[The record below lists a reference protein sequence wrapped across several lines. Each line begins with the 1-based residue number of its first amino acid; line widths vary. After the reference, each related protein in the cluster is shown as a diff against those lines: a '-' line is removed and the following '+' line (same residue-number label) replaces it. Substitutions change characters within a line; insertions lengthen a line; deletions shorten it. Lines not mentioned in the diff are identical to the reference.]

1 MNTIYSTYSLTRSR
15 AGIQLKSGPYSRL
28 GKIVPKT
35 PHFPR
40 ILVTGSNGRLGRLL
54 RGATLAAKP
63 PLAQVLFAAR
73 SGNSDIPAFDAQ
85 SIPSDL
91 PPADMVVGLWGVTSG
106 SRAELAQNT
115 DLVSATNTLARLT
128 GASRVI
134 HMSSAGVYG
143 PGTDLSEHSPTKPAS
158 DYGHAKMVMEA
169 NVAQLEI
176 EGVFH
181 CCLRLAN
188 VVGADSLAPAL
199 RARNSQPVTL
209 TRFQDGHG
217 PRRSYVSPGHLLEI
231 LCALAQ
237 LPADQ
242 LPPLLNVSASAPIEM
257 EALARAAGK
266 DIAWKARTPADT
278 QTVTLSTHRLAALL
292 PGVRLHKSAQ
302 DMIHDWQASE
312 AQA

>member
-1 MNTIYSTYSLTRSR
+1 MT
-15 AGIQLKSGPYSRL
+15 
-28 GKIVPKT
+28 KT

-40 ILVTGSNGRLGRLL
+40 ILITGSNGRLGRLL
-54 RGATLAAKP
+54 RGASLAAKP

-73 SGNSDIPAFDAQ
+73 SGNSDIPAFDAM
-85 SIPSDL
+85 SIPNDL
-91 PPADMVVGLWGVTSG
+91 PAADMVVGLWGVTSG
-106 SRAELAQNT
+106 SRDELAQNT

-143 PGTDLSEHSPTKPAS
+143 PGTDLSEQSPTKPAS
-158 DYGHAKMVMEA
+158 DYGHAKLLMEA
-169 NVAQLEI
+169 NVAQQEA
-176 EGVFH
+176 EEAYH

-199 RARNSQPVTL
+199 RANNSQPVTL

-231 LCALAQ
+231 LYALAL

-242 LPPLLNVSASAPIEM
+242 LPALLNVSASGPVEM

-266 DIAWKARTPADT
+266 DIAWKSCTSDDH
-278 QTVTLSTHRLAALL
+278 QHVTLSTHRLAALL

-312 AQA
+312 AQP